1 MLNNPTAVIAED
13 EPLLAQAL
21 QAELSQL
28 WPELEII
35 GIANNGLDAK
45 RLICDLSPDCAFL
58 DIQMPTMSGIE
69 AAAASIEDAA
79 AEKLPLFVFVTA
91 FDEYATKAFEQAAV
105 DYILKP
111 VTSLRLSKTIHRLKI
126 ALAQKA
132 GVGAQD
138 PNAAIDLLATQMR
151 QIMAHSKSSPYL
163 QTVTASIG
171 DVIRMIPVE
180 EIVFFEASDK
190 YIRVVTNG
198 AEALIREPLKMLLT
212 KINPNNFV
220 QIHRSTVVNRA
231 AISHLVRDP
240 DASGKLALHLKGS
253 KEVLT
258 VSRLYAGLFKPM

>member
-1 MLNNPTAVIAED
+1 MLKNPTAVIAED

-45 RLICDLSPDCAFL
+45 QLICELSPDCAFL

-69 AAAASIEDAA
+69 AAAASIEDAST
-79 AEKLPLFVFVTA
+79 KLPLLVFVTA
-91 FDEYATKAFEQAAV
+91 FDEYATEAFEQAAV

-111 VTSLRLSKTIHRLKI
+111 VTSSRLSKTINRLKI

-132 GVGAQD
+132 GVGHQD
-138 PNAAIDLLATQMR
+138 SNAAIDLLATQMR

-171 DVIRMIPVE
+171 DVIRLIPIE
-180 EIVFFEASDK
+180 DIIFFEASDK

-240 DASGKLALHLKGS
+240 DASGKLALHLKNS